1 MSLAGKKIF
10 VTGGSR
16 GIGLAI
22 AIRAAKDG
30 AMIAIAAKT
39 NEPNPKL
46 PGTIHTAAS
55 EITAAGG
62 KALAIQCDLRDE
74 NQISAAV
81 DQAAKEFGGIDI
93 LINNAGLMSDVSI
106 TKMSD
111 ELWDE
116 AINLNLSVAFK
127 LIRACAPSM
136 VSKKW
141 GRVINIS
148 SQVALTGSANHA
160 HYATAKAGLLGLTY
174 SAAKEYGASGVTVNA
189 VLPGRIETKM
199 IADRSVGRL
208 DEWLSQ
214 TPLNRLGRPDE
225 VAAMINFLAS
235 DASSYITGAAINVN
249 GGLVMG

>member
-1 MSLAGKKIF
+1 VKVAL
-10 VTGGSR
+10 VTGGAT
-16 GIGLAI
+16 GIG
-22 AIRAAKDG
+22 AATV
-30 AMIAIAAKT
+30 A
-39 NEPNPKL
+39 
-46 PGTIHTAAS
+46 
-55 EITAAGG
+55 
-62 KALAIQCDLRDE
+62 ALAAEKITVALQYSSSQKEAKQIAEQLNGKGFKVEIFQADLSQKGAAE
-74 NQISAAV
+74 NLVEQV
-81 DQAAKEFGGIDI
+81 KKNLGDIDI
-93 LINNAGLMSDVSI
+93 LVNNAGVMSDASI
-106 TKMSD
+106 IQMSD
-111 ELWDE
+111 QLWDE
-116 AINLNLSVAFK
+116 AINVNLTAAFK

-225 VAAMINFLAS
+225 VASMINFLAS

>member
-1 MSLAGKKIF
+1 MKVAL
-10 VTGGSR
+10 VTGGAT
-16 GIGLAI
+16 GIG
-22 AIRAAKDG
+22 AA
-30 AMIAIAAKT
+30 T
-39 NEPNPKL
+39 V
-46 PGTIHTAAS
+46 
-55 EITAAGG
+55 
-62 KALAIQCDLRDE
+62 KALAEEKITVALQYSSSEKEAKQIADQLNDKGFKVEIFQADLSQTGNAE
-74 NQISAAV
+74 NLVAQV
-81 DQAAKEFGGIDI
+81 KLKLGDIDI
-93 LINNAGLMSDVSI
+93 LINNAGVMSDASI
-106 TKMSD
+106 IQMSD
-111 ELWDE
+111 ALWDE
-116 AINLNLSVAFK
+116 AININLTAAFK

-199 IADRSVGRL
+199 IADRSIGRL

-225 VAAMINFLAS
+225 VASMITFLAS
-235 DASSYITGAAINVN
+235 EKASYVTGAAINVN

>member
-1 MSLAGKKIF
+1 MKVALVS
-10 VTGGSR
+10 GGAT
-16 GIGLAI
+16 GIG
-22 AIRAAKDG
+22 AATV
-30 AMIAIAAKT
+30 A
-39 NEPNPKL
+39 
-46 PGTIHTAAS
+46 
-55 EITAAGG
+55 
-62 KALAIQCDLRDE
+62 ALAAEKITVALQYSSSQKEAKQIADQLNGKGFKVEIFQADLSQKGAAE
-74 NQISAAV
+74 NLVEQV
-81 DQAAKEFGGIDI
+81 KKNLGDIDI
-93 LINNAGLMSDVSI
+93 LVNNAGVMSDASI
-106 TKMSD
+106 IQMSD
-111 ELWDE
+111 QLWDE
-116 AINLNLSVAFK
+116 AINVNLTAAFK

-199 IADRSVGRL
+199 IAERSIGRL

-225 VAAMINFLAS
+225 VASMINFLAS
-235 DASSYITGAAINVN
+235 DASSYVTGAAINVN

>member
-1 MSLAGKKIF
+1 MKIAL
-10 VTGGSR
+10 VTGGAT
-16 GIGLAI
+16 GIG
-22 AIRAAKDG
+22 AA
-30 AMIAIAAKT
+30 T
-39 NEPNPKL
+39 V
-46 PGTIHTAAS
+46 
-55 EITAAGG
+55 
-62 KALAIQCDLRDE
+62 KALAEEKITVALQYSSSEKEAKQIADHLNDKGFKVEIFQADLSQAGNAE
-74 NQISAAV
+74 NLVAQV
-81 DQAAKEFGGIDI
+81 KQKLGDIDI
-93 LINNAGLMSDVSI
+93 LINNAGVMSDASI
-106 TKMSD
+106 IQMSD
-111 ELWDE
+111 ALWDE
-116 AINLNLSVAFK
+116 AININLTAAFK

-214 TPLNRLGRPDE
+214 TPLNRLGRADE
-225 VAAMINFLAS
+225 VASMINFLAS
-235 DASSYITGAAINVN
+235 DASSYITGASINVN

>member
-1 MSLAGKKIF
+1 VKVAL
-10 VTGGSR
+10 VTGGAT
-16 GIGLAI
+16 GIG
-22 AIRAAKDG
+22 AA
-30 AMIAIAAKT
+30 T
-39 NEPNPKL
+39 VQ
-46 PGTIHTAAS
+46 
-55 EITAAGG
+55 
-62 KALAIQCDLRDE
+62 ALAEEKISVALQYSSSQEEAKKLADQLNAKGFKVEIFQADLSQKGAAE
-74 NQISAAV
+74 NLVAQV
-81 DQAAKEFGGIDI
+81 KQKLGDVDI
-93 LINNAGLMSDVSI
+93 LVNNAGVMSDSSI
-106 TKMSD
+106 IKMSD
-111 ELWDE
+111 DLWDE
-116 AINLNLSVAFK
+116 AINVNLTAAFK

-208 DEWLSQ
+208 DEWLAQ
-214 TPLNRLGRPDE
+214 TPLNRLGRADE
-225 VAAMINFLAS
+225 VASMINFLAS
-235 DASSYITGAAINVN
+235 DASSYITGASINVN

>member
-1 MSLAGKKIF
+1 MAL
-10 VTGGSR
+10 VTGGAT
-16 GIGLAI
+16 GIG
-22 AIRAAKDG
+22 AATV
-30 AMIAIAAKT
+30 A
-39 NEPNPKL
+39 
-46 PGTIHTAAS
+46 
-55 EITAAGG
+55 
-62 KALAIQCDLRDE
+62 ALAEAKITVALQYSSSE
-74 NQISAAV
+74 NEAKQISEQLNSKGLKVEIFRADLSQKDSV
-81 DQAAKEFGGIDI
+81 DKLVANVKAKLGDIDI
-93 LINNAGLMSDVSI
+93 LINNAGLMSDASI
-106 TKMSD
+106 IEMSD
-111 ELWDE
+111 ELWDQ
-116 AINLNLSVAFK
+116 ALNINLTAAFK

-225 VAAMINFLAS
+225 VASMINFLAS
-235 DASSYITGAAINVN
+235 DASSYITGASINVN

>member
-1 MSLAGKKIF
+1 VKVAL
-10 VTGGSR
+10 VTGGAT
-16 GIGLAI
+16 GIG
-22 AIRAAKDG
+22 AA
-30 AMIAIAAKT
+30 T
-39 NEPNPKL
+39 V
-46 PGTIHTAAS
+46 
-55 EITAAGG
+55 
-62 KALAIQCDLRDE
+62 KALAEEKITVALQYSSSEKEAKQIADQLNDKGFKVEIFQADLSQTGNAE
-74 NQISAAV
+74 NLVAQV
-81 DQAAKEFGGIDI
+81 KQKLGDIDI
-93 LINNAGLMSDVSI
+93 LINNAGVMSDASI
-106 TKMSD
+106 IQMSD
-111 ELWDE
+111 ALWDE
-116 AINLNLSVAFK
+116 AININLTAAFK

-199 IADRSVGRL
+199 IADRSIGRL

-214 TPLNRLGRPDE
+214 TPLNRLGRPEE
-225 VAAMINFLAS
+225 VASMINFLAS
-235 DASSYITGAAINVN
+235 EKASYVTGAAINVN

>member
-1 MSLAGKKIF
+1 MKVAL
-10 VTGGSR
+10 VTGGAT
-16 GIGLAI
+16 GIG
-22 AIRAAKDG
+22 AATV
-30 AMIAIAAKT
+30 A
-39 NEPNPKL
+39 
-46 PGTIHTAAS
+46 
-55 EITAAGG
+55 
-62 KALAIQCDLRDE
+62 ALAAEKITVALQYSSSQKEAKQIADQLNGKGFKVEIFQADLSQKGAAE
-74 NQISAAV
+74 NLVEQV
-81 DQAAKEFGGIDI
+81 KKNLGDIDI
-93 LINNAGLMSDVSI
+93 LVNNAGVMSDASI
-106 TKMSD
+106 IQMSD
-111 ELWDE
+111 DLWDE
-116 AINLNLSVAFK
+116 AINVNLTAAFK

-148 SQVALTGSANHA
+148 SQVALTGSANHS

-225 VAAMINFLAS
+225 VASMINFLAS